1 MRLSVARGKRQSQV
15 DSAVTGAQLDIQLLV
30 TFIPPAPAPG
40 SPLKKQKHNMENLQI
55 LIQTDK
61 NIENSA
67 GLEEHVR
74 NSVNKAMAHFD
85 ERLTRVEVHLRDVN
99 GDKYGDR
106 DHECMMEARL
116 RGLKPLAVTHAD
128 SNLHLAIA
136 GASERLRNAVSNLVG
151 RMEAK

>member
-1 MRLSVARGKRQSQV
+1 
-15 DSAVTGAQLDIQLLV
+15 
-30 TFIPPAPAPG
+30 
-40 SPLKKQKHNMENLQI
+40 MENLQI

>member
-1 MRLSVARGKRQSQV
+1 
-15 DSAVTGAQLDIQLLV
+15 
-30 TFIPPAPAPG
+30 
-40 SPLKKQKHNMENLQI
+40 MENLKI

-61 NIENSA
+61 NIESSV

-74 NSVNKAMAHFD
+74 NTVSKAMAHFD

-99 GDKYGDR
+99 GEKFGDR

-128 SNLHLAIA
+128 GNLHQAIA
-136 GASERLRNAVSNLVG
+136 GASERLRNAVANLVA
-151 RMEAK
+151 RMEAR